1 MMKGDGYRVCER
13 CVMDTTVPEIVF
25 YEDGNCNYCTGY
37 LENRNRYLANP
48 NLDQELDKIVA
59 GIKKDGAGKKYDC
72 IIGVSGGTDSTY
84 VAYVVKKLGLRPLA
98 VHLDNGWNS
107 ELAVSNIEKTM
118 KEMGI
123 DLYTHVLDWNEFKD
137 IQIAFLRSS
146 TPDMEL
152 PSDHAIRT
160 ILLHMAKKMKVK
172 YIVNGRNFSTEG
184 ILPVSWSYGPF
195 DWKYLKSVHKQFGS
209 VAIRTYPHLT
219 LLSLFYHYAVRGIKD
234 VNILNYVKYEKK
246 AAMEILKG
254 EIGWRDY
261 GGKHYESIFTRFY
274 QAYILPVK
282 FNIDKRRA
290 HYSVLVASG
299 QISREMALSLL
310 DEPTY
315 DPTAM
320 DEDKRFFIKKLDMTE
335 EEFQQMLQEPVKSY
349 QDYPNNAGIFLIN
362 KKNRYIKIFRILR
375 LLRGG
380 TARMVNQPPL

>member
-1 MMKGDGYRVCER
+1 MKRVDYRICGR
-13 CVMDTTVPEIVF
+13 CVMDTTASEIVF
-25 YEDGNCNYCTGY
+25 DEDGICNYCTSY
-37 LENRNRYLANP
+37 LKNRNKYLSNP
-48 NLDQELDKIVA
+48 DLGQKLDEIVA
-59 GIKKDGAGKKYDC
+59 GIKKAGARKKYDC
-72 IIGVSGGTDSTY
+72 VIGVSGGVDSTY
-84 VAYVVKKLGLRPLA
+84 VAYVVNKLGLRPLA

-137 IQIAFLRSS
+137 IQTAFVCSS

-160 ILLHMAKKMKVK
+160 ILLQIARKMKVR

-195 DWKYLKSVHKQFGS
+195 DWKYLKSVQKIFS
-209 VAIRTYPHLT
+209 SIPIKTYPHL
-219 LLSLFYHYAVRGIKD
+219 SLFSLLYHYAVRGIKD
-234 VNILNYVKYEKK
+234 ISILNYVKYEKEEAIK
-246 AAMEILKG
+246 ILQK

-282 FNIDKRRA
+282 FNIDKRKA

-299 QISREMALSLL
+299 QMTRDKALALL
-310 DEPTY
+310 EEPTY
-315 DPTAM
+315 DSGGM
-320 DEDKRFFIKKLDMTE
+320 EEDKQFFIKKLDLTAE
-335 EEFQQMLQEPVKSY
+335 GFEKMLKEPAKSFH
-349 QDYPNNAGIFLIN
+349 DYPNNGGIFFIN
-362 KKNRYIKIFRILR
+362 KRNRYVKIFRALR
-375 LLRGG
+375 SIRGSA
-380 TARMVNQPPL
+380 T